1 MDLTSGIMR
10 HATET
15 GRMLALLAVL
25 FLAVNP
31 HAVHAGSGENSGHGH
46 FGSLCLMLDT
56 EQPASNHDGG
66 TLKSHGDC
74 VHHFDPL
81 VQTPTEQPARD
92 ASVEMLQP
100 HFTAVRHRVYPFDPP
115 PPRIRA

>member
-1 MDLTSGIMR
+1 MDLTNGIMR
-10 HATET
+10 RATET

-31 HAVHAGSGENSGHGH
+31 QVVHAEPGESSSHNH
-46 FGSLCLMLDT
+46 FGSLCVLLEV
-56 EQPASNHDGG
+56 EQPASDHDGG
-66 TLKSHGDC
+66 MLKSHVDC

-81 VQTPTEQPARD
+81 VHSPTEQLARD
-92 ASVEMLQP
+92 ASVETTQP

-115 PPRIRA
+115 PPRNRA